1 MKASVFFLSTLS
13 TSALAR
19 MAYSAL
25 SVDEQANVKSQL
37 SKWKTLFA
45 PIAKEHGYLPQSSTE
60 SATLVDTHSDE
71 ELARFH
77 NTLQDVAKAQKN
89 NPQAH
94 FSPFNVFAL
103 LTPAEFNKIMQNSYA
118 GQNLTAATPLTEDAT
133 ASDASVDWSTHKCS
147 SPVKNQGQCGSCW
160 AFSTIGTTEFAH
172 CLATG
177 ELLDL
182 SEQQVVNCETNS
194 KGCIGGYTLK
204 ALDFERQGVCT
215 EESFPYT
222 SGSSGQAGSCQSSC
236 EKKKLTVGET
246 GHTTG
251 EASLVTVLNSQPATV
266 AVSSSNEVW
275 RNYKSGVVTQC
286 PDGPLDHAVIAVGYD
301 KTSIKIKNSWG
312 AQWGDNGYI
321 YLQRGGGG
329 DKGMCGVAQDIVYP
343 KVTKAAASSPSM
355 SKGIASKSIS
365 TGSAPTYVQSNQ
377 WLQRHAGHG
386 GNNQGY
392 QPNSPNHGNRP
403 SHQNNFPR
411 PTFPLNRP
419 PRPTFPHN
427 PHSRPPCS
435 KSPSPTTPFT
445 DTPSTDSPFPTD
457 SPSDSPFP
465 TDSPSDSPYPTDS
478 PSDSPF
484 PTDSPSDSPTD
495 SPSDSPY
502 PTDSPSDSP
511 FPTDSPS
518 DSPFPT
524 DSPSDSP
531 FPTDSPSDSP
541 FPTDSPSD
549 SPTDSPSDSPYPTDS
564 PSDSPFPTDSPSD
577 SPFPTDS
584 PSDSPFPTDSPS
596 DSPFPTDSPSTDS
609 PSTDVPST
617 YSPPTDAPS
626 SSISPPTPAPSTP

>member
-1 MKASVFFLSTLS
+1 
-13 TSALAR
+13 

-25 SVDEQANVKSQL
+25 SVDEQADVKSQL

-45 PIAKEHGYLPQSSTE
+45 PIAKEHGYLPSSSTE
-60 SATLVDTHSDE
+60 SATLVDTHSDD

-77 NTLQDVAKAQKN
+77 NTLQDVAKAQQN
-89 NPQAH
+89 NPQAQ

-103 LTPAEFNKIMQNSYA
+103 LTPAEFNKILQNSYA

-133 ASDASVDWSTHKCS
+133 VSDASVDWSTHKCS

-194 KGCIGGYTLK
+194 KGCSGGYTLK

-215 EESFPYT
+215 EESLPYT

-236 EKKKLTVGET
+236 QKKQLTVGEA

-329 DKGMCGVAQDIVYP
+329 DKGMCGVVQDIVYP
-343 KVTKAAASSPSM
+343 KVTKAATAAASSPSM
-355 SKGIASKSIS
+355 SSKSIS
-365 TGSAPTYVQSNQ
+365 TGSAPTSVQSNQ
-377 WLQRHAGHG
+377 WLQRSAGHG

-392 QPNSPNHGNRP
+392 QPNSPNNGNRP

-411 PTFPLNRP
+411 PTFSLNRP

-427 PHSRPPCS
+427 QHSRPPCS

-465 TDSPSDSPYPTDS
+465 TDSPSDSPFPTDSPSDSPTDSPSDSPFPTDSPSDSPYPTDSPSDSPFPTDSPSDNPTDS

-518 DSPFPT
+518 DSPT

-531 FPTDSPSDSP
+531 FPTDLPSDSP
-541 FPTDSPSD
+541 FPTE
-549 SPTDSPSDSPYPTDS
+549 
-564 PSDSPFPTDSPSD
+564 
-577 SPFPTDS
+577 S

-617 YSPPTDAPS
+617 YSPPSDAPS
-626 SSISPPTPAPSTP
+626 SSMSPPTPAPSSP